1 MSGRED
7 ISAYLY
13 FGYRPAPG
21 DDLAWVSAPCAEAV
35 PDRAFT
41 PSEAGGILDTVVD
54 ALLRARP
61 SGGQC
66 VIPLSGGWDSRILLG
81 AVMARVDR
89 KEIVTVT
96 FGTPGQLDFE
106 IGRRLARHF
115 GLAHHAL
122 DLSAVD
128 ITWDALLDAA
138 RASPWSYVP
147 DGYFNRLAV
156 SRVACSPRDVVW
168 SGFLGG
174 PLTGTHVARAATWR
188 DAVDRFVAGQR
199 RVPHLWLPPPGY
211 DPRRALPPLPD
222 GAAVTYGELLNLGV
236 RQTRCIASLL
246 TPQPTWRGWGG
257 GMGRLAAT
265 GATVLAPFAAKD
277 WAAYWL
283 GAPDALKRGQRLYL
297 QMMRHRFPE
306 LAAMPGKASRG
317 LSPRNR
323 LGAFCMRAQGVA
335 RRQVHRRWPR
345 LPIRSRAIDNYVD
358 YQAAFR
364 NRTDYIAVA
373 EQALEVLARRDAVPW
388 LDLDRIWREHRR
400 GRRDHA
406 KALLVLLGLAV
417 NLEGEDRAPQGAS
430 APS

>member
-1 MSGRED
+1 MNDREG

-35 PDRAFT
+35 PDRAYT
-41 PSEAGGILDTVVD
+41 PSEAGRLLDAVVD

-61 SGGQC
+61 SGGRC
-66 VIPLSGGWDSRILLG
+66 VIPLSGGRDSRILLG
-81 AVMARVDR
+81 AVMERVDR
-89 KEIVTVT
+89 EEIVTVT

-106 IGRRLARHF
+106 IGRHLARHF

-122 DLSAVD
+122 DLSAVEL
-128 ITWDALLDAA
+128 TWDALLDAA

-147 DGYFNRLAV
+147 DGYVNRLAV
-156 SRVACSPRDVVW
+156 SRVACSPRDAVW

-174 PLTGTHVARAATWR
+174 SLTKAPFARAATWQE
-188 DAVDRFVAGQR
+188 ATDRFVVSQR

-211 DPRRALPPLPD
+211 DPRRALPPWPD
-222 GAAVTYGELLNLGV
+222 GAAVTYGDLLNLGV
-236 RQTRCIASLL
+236 RQARCIASIL
-246 TPQPTWRGWGG
+246 TPRSTWRAWGG
-257 GMGRLAAT
+257 VMGRLPAT
-265 GATVLAPFAAKD
+265 GAAVLAPFAAKD
-277 WAAYWL
+277 WATYWL
-283 GAPDALKRGQRLYL
+283 QAPDHAKRGQRLYRRML
-297 QMMRHRFPE
+297 EYRFPE

-323 LGAFCMRAQGVA
+323 LGAFCMRAQGVV
-335 RRQVHRRWPR
+335 RRQIHRRWPR

-364 NRTDYIAVA
+364 NRKDYIAVA
-373 EQALEVLARRDAVPW
+373 EQALEVLARQDAVPW
-388 LDLDRIWREHRR
+388 LDLDRLWQQHRR

-417 NLEGEDRAPQGAS
+417 NLEVAWK
-430 APS
+430 